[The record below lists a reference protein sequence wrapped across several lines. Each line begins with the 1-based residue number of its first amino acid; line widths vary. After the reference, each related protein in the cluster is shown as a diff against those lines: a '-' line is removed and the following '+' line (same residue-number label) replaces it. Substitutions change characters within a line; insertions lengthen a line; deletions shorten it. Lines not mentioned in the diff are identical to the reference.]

1 MVGETEKIPS
11 WARRFIDAAG
21 KAAVEDGIAGAESR
35 TSGEIV
41 VALAARS
48 AAVAHLPIL
57 LSLVAAI
64 VIADVAR
71 MLDASVTVTGVALLF
86 AVGAC
91 FFFARLGWVQQMCT
105 AKHERDRAVDNA
117 AAAEFLR
124 ARISNTKAATGV
136 LIYVSLME
144 QRVVVLGDSAIA
156 AKMDQGQWDGMVA
169 AIVKGIKGKDLAG
182 GLKTGVEM
190 AGEILTRHF
199 QVAADDR
206 DELRNAVRFLD

>member
-41 VALAARS
+41 VA
-48 AAVAHLPIL
+48 VASGSTGVDHLPVL
-57 LSLVAAI
+57 LSLVAGL
-64 VIADVAR
+64 VIADVAW
-71 MLDASVTVTGVALLF
+71 MVDAATLPLAGILLAAVIASVF
-86 AVGAC
+86 A
-91 FFFARLGWVQQMCT
+91 ARLLWVQRMCT
-105 AKHERDRAVDNA
+105 SKQDRDRQVDNA

-144 QRVVVLGDSAIA
+144 HRVVVLGDSAIA
-156 AKMDQGQWDGMVA
+156 TKMDQSQWDGMVA
-169 AIVKGIKGKDLAG
+169 AIVKGIKGKDFAG
-182 GLKTGVEM
+182 GLKAGVEM
-190 AGEILTRHF
+190 AGELLSRHF
-199 QVAADDR
+199 PVSSLDHN
-206 DELRNAVRFLD
+206 ELHNAVRFID